1 MTAQINGIPVFS
13 ATLETDE
20 CGIYRV
26 SFVDLPAVESDFI
39 ALAAKKPQMYSVV
52 DDEKRLV
59 RGVLM
64 RADFPIYRFD
74 WQMGEYY
81 IVYHADVI
89 RQMAEKFL
97 SEGRVNEVNQ
107 MHIPFSEVRGVVMHQ
122 IFIKDTAAGVSPVG
136 FEDIADGS
144 LFVEYFVKNDDV
156 WASVKDGTYK
166 GFSLEGI
173 FTFQPEPAHDDEAML
188 SQITNLIKQKKMTI
202 IDKIKAALA
211 EAVQLKNVTTDKGVI
226 SWEGDE
232 DLAVGVEVFI
242 EDAEGNRA
250 PAEDGDYKLD
260 DGTIVKVEG
269 GKVAEILEPE
279 ADIEGEEE
287 APQEGEETPDALT
300 ALEERVKALED
311 IVKELQTAMTEMSAG
326 TELIAQKV
334 GKLMKE
340 PAAKPIKEQ
349 HKEEEGSGY
358 ASIDKLRSKLPKRK

>member
-1 MTAQINGIPVFS
+1 
-13 ATLETDE
+13 
-20 CGIYRV
+20 V
-26 SFVDLPAVESDFI
+26 SFVEFPAVESDFV

-52 DDEKRLV
+52 DDEKHLV

-74 WQMGEYY
+74 PNMGEYY
-81 IVYHADVI
+81 IVYHADTI

-107 MHIPFSEVRGVVMHQ
+107 MHIPFSKVKGVVMHQ
-122 IFIKDTAAGVSPVG
+122 IFIKDTAAGISPAG
-136 FEDIADGS
+136 FDDIADGS
-144 LFVEYFVKNDDV
+144 LFVEYYVKNEEV
-156 WASVKDGTYK
+156 WASVKDGTYR

-173 FTFQPEPAHDDEAML
+173 FTFEPEQAEEEMP

-202 IDKIKAALA
+202 IEKIRAALA

-242 EDAEGNRA
+242 EDAEGNRT
-250 PAEDGDYKLD
+250 PAENGDYTLE
-260 DGTIVKVEG
+260 DGSIVKVED

-279 ADIEGEEE
+279 ADVETEDVEAAEE
-287 APQEGEETPDALT
+287 PDALV
-300 ALEERVKALED
+300 ALEERVAALEAL
-311 IVKELQTAMTEMSAG
+311 VTELQQTIAEMSAG
-326 TELIAQKV
+326 TKLIAQKV

-340 PAAKPIKEQ
+340 PAAKPAKEQ
-349 HKEEEGSGY
+349 YEEQETTGY
-358 ASIDKLRSKLPKRK
+358 SALDKLRAKLPKRK